1 MRAAKFK
8 TAKNNNQIK
17 IVFSILLSV
26 ILTHIICG
34 YFVVF
39 AATTMESYLIS
50 RVKKENKLLLKDA
63 FSYLVREDV
72 SIDSLLKVNKNSKDE
87 IVDVAFDIKGATK
100 ILSLIT
106 GYINS
111 NLESENFF
119 GYRLDVPIGIVSG
132 NPILMNLGPRFPI
145 KVEIEDVAVGNVR
158 TKIREF
164 GINNALLEIY
174 IEVSIDFQTIYPFA
188 TIEDKSSYEA
198 LIASSV
204 IEGAVPD
211 IFSGA
216 INSKSEAINLPL
228 NQ

>member
-50 RVKKENKLLLKDA
+50 RVKRENKLLLKDA

-72 SIDSLLKVNKNSKDE
+72 SIDSLLKVNKNSRDE

-174 IEVSIDFQTIYPFA
+174 LEVSIDFQTIYPFA